1 MGVLGKTKTI
11 QGTIAAAL
19 MWLYLYAGMGANAP
33 SSASPD
39 GPFLRIFVSFGLIAF
54 YVLTFIWPTVLG
66 RHSIRLSSAIALMAI
81 LGAAILLETVQP
93 DIFAAAPV
101 SHLSFLFQG
110 ICLGFAY
117 AQMGVFL
124 FLLSGRAAAVSLS
137 AAMTAA
143 ALGNLLIGATV
154 PLLADCLLKGALIV
168 SIALFLRIPFSDEQ
182 RIQPKEM
189 FAEYAETRPLFS
201 ELFFISILYGFMVM
215 FASMAV
221 FAGAA
226 NSLVLGIAY
235 LVPTA
240 ALLLF
245 ATVFNKRIGFLSL
258 RWIVVPA
265 MTVVIVPLTIVPVS
279 DGFLF
284 LAAVLALFQVLEA
297 SSALSLAESARE
309 HELPPI
315 SSFVLLRII
324 GTVGLLTG
332 RCTCMALMASPS
344 IDYDFAFKVAM
355 AALVIVLVVWRT
367 LVSYN
372 GSSFGAE
379 HLIKPNGELRK
390 PLPGNEGNWQSERDD
405 QLRSVAASHAL
416 SERETEV
423 FLLLAK
429 GRNAEYIGRELY
441 VSENTVRSHIQRI
454 YRKLD
459 THSQQELLDFV
470 DQSAS

>member
-1 MGVLGKTKTI
+1 MGALGRTKTI
-11 QGTIAAAL
+11 QGTVAAAL

-33 SSASPD
+33 SSAAPD

-54 YVLTFIWPTVLG
+54 YVLTYLCPAVLG
-66 RHSIRLSSAIALMAI
+66 RRSLRLPTAIALMAV
-81 LGAAILLETVQP
+81 LGAGILLEAVQP
-93 DIFAAAPV
+93 DIFSGAPV
-101 SHLSFLFQG
+101 SYLSFFFQG

-124 FLLSGRAAAVSLS
+124 FLLSGRAAAISLS

-154 PLLADCLLKGALIV
+154 PLLANCLLKGALIV
-168 SIALFLRIPFSDEQ
+168 SIALFLRIPFSDEP
-182 RIQPKEM
+182 RIRPKEM

-226 NSLVLGIAY
+226 NSLVLGVAY

-265 MTVVIVPLTIVPVS
+265 MTVVIVPLTIVPIA

-309 HELPPI
+309 HGLPPI
-315 SSFVLLRII
+315 SSFVLLRIL
-324 GTVGLLTG
+324 GTVGILIG
-332 RCTCMALMASPS
+332 RCAYVALTASTS

-355 AALVIVLVVWRT
+355 AALTIVLVVWRT
-367 LVSYN
+367 LVSYS
-372 GSSFGAE
+372 GGAANTDQ
-379 HLIKPNGELRK
+379 LIRPNGELRR
-390 PLPGNEGNWQSERDD
+390 PSAGNESTWQSERDD
-405 QLRSVAASHAL
+405 QLRAVAASHAL